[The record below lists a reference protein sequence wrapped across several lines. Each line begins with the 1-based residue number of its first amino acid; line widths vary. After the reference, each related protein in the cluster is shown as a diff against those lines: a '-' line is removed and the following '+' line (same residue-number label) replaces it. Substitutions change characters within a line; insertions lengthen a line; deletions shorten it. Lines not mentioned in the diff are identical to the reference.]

1 MAVDI
6 ERPDLLRVLLVA
18 LGTVT
23 HVARWREFVI
33 GYTLS
38 LNTYRAQEIEETA
51 HGSASD
57 SQEGP
62 EGDAVK
68 GLQNA
73 LNGHSQD
80 YLDVDGTF
88 SAKTEGVVKR
98 FQADRHLD
106 ADGIVSPKTWT
117 ALEVHMVQSGDTL
130 SGIAEQ
136 RLGDASRWSEIV
148 DLNRAL
154 ISDPDE
160 IFPGQVLALPNA

>member
-1 MAVDI
+1 MAQ
-6 ERPDLLRVLLVA
+6 PP
-18 LGTVT
+18 TVKK
-23 HVARWREFVI
+23 
-33 GYTLS
+33 
-38 LNTYRAQEIEETA
+38 
-51 HGSASD
+51 GS
-57 SQEGP
+57 

-88 SAKTEGVVKR
+88 SAKTEGMVKR

-106 ADGIVSPKTWT
+106 ADGIVGPKTWT

-160 IFPGQVLALPNA
+160 IFPGQVLALPNAC